1 MNDEEY
7 TIPKEQIELMLL
19 QANIELIQKVAKL
32 IELLEKK

>member
-1 MNDEEY
+1 MENEEL

-32 IELLEKK
+32 IEILEKK